1 MAKKKDEGGD
11 DLETPKKG
19 KGLLLLII
27 GLLLLIIVA
36 VGGYFGV
43 AYFMKLPPFE
53 VKGPTPEEIA
63 AKVAEKE
70 AEQAARTRD
79 IFVKF
84 DKPFTFNLSG
94 SKRQH
99 TAQVEIVL
107 MVAGEENEALA
118 KQHLMMLNSTI
129 FNALA
134 NQNYDAL
141 LRPSGRE
148 RLKNV
153 LLDLT
158 RAKMSEVAKNPV
170 VEQVLFTGFV
180 MQ

>member
-1 MAKKKDEGGD
+1 M
-11 DLETPKKG
+11 
-19 KGLLLLII
+19 
-27 GLLLLIIVA
+27 
-36 VGGYFGV
+36 
-43 AYFMKLPPFE
+43 
-53 VKGPTPEEIA
+53 
-63 AKVAEKE
+63 
-70 AEQAARTRD
+70 
-79 IFVKF
+79 
-84 DKPFTFNLSG
+84 
-94 SKRQH
+94 
-99 TAQVEIVL
+99 L